1 MDPALRAVQTVFRNV
16 MNTFELTAPQLQFVT
31 CPHPEG
37 EHRMSYWRWGDAQAP
52 HVVLAV
58 HGLTRQ
64 GRDFDRL
71 AAALVQAGQ
80 GRVQVICPDVAGR
93 GKSEWLPNASLYQVP
108 QYAAD
113 MLVLLQTLR
122 ASHPIETLDWIG
134 TSMGGLIG
142 MVIAGQPQLPLPA
155 PLRRFVIND
164 VGPAITWSSLAR
176 MKQYVGQYGTY
187 TDLQQVSQVL
197 RLLFAGFGAVPD
209 DIWLDLCS
217 HMVRPAPEGG
227 LTLHYDPAI
236 GHSLQALTED
246 AALAA
251 EPVMWALYDQI
262 RAQVLLVRGEDSD
275 LLTQETAQAMTE
287 RGPRARLVQWPNV
300 GHAPT
305 LTEPDHIQVV
315 ADFLLG

>member
-1 MDPALRAVQTVFRNV
+1 MA
-16 MNTFELTAPQLQFVT
+16 
-31 CPHPEG
+31 
-37 EHRMSYWRWGDAQAP
+37 YWRWGDANAA

-64 GRDFDRL
+64 GRDFDRM
-71 AAALVQAGQ
+71 AQALVQDGQ

-93 GKSEWLPNASLYQVP
+93 GKSEWLPESGFYQVP

-113 MLVLLQTLR
+113 MLVLLQTLH
-122 ASHPIETLDWIG
+122 AAQPIKTLDWVG

-142 MVIAGQPQLPLPA
+142 MVITGQAELPLPV
-155 PLRRFVIND
+155 PVRRFVIND
-164 VGPAITWSSLAR
+164 VGPSITWASLAR

-187 TDLQQVSQVL
+187 TDLQQAAQVL
-197 RLLFAGFGAVPD
+197 RLLFVGFGAVPD
-209 DIWLDLCS
+209 DVWMELCS

-236 GHSLQALTED
+236 GHPLQALTEEG
-246 AALAA
+246 AQAA
-251 EPVMWALYDQI
+251 EPIMWALYDQI
-262 RAQVLLVRGEDSD
+262 RAQVLLIRGEDSD

-287 RGPRARLVQWPNV
+287 RGPKAHLVQWPDV

-305 LTEPDHIQVV
+305 LTEPQHIRVLT
-315 ADFLLG
+315 DFLLG

>member
-1 MDPALRAVQTVFRNV
+1 MFRNV
-16 MNTFELTAPQLQFVT
+16 MSTFEMLAPQLQFVT

-37 EHRMSYWRWGDAQAP
+37 EHRMAYWRWGEAQAP

-64 GRDFDRL
+64 GRDFDQV
-71 AAALVQAGQ
+71 AKALVQAGQ
-80 GRVQVICPDVAGR
+80 GNVQVICPDVAGR
-93 GKSEWLPNASLYQVP
+93 GKSEWLPESSLYQLP

-113 MLVLLQTLR
+113 MLVLLQALH
-122 ASHPIETLDWIG
+122 AAHPVQTLDWVG

-142 MVIAGQPQLPLPA
+142 MVIMGQPQLPLPT
-155 PLRRFVIND
+155 PIRRFVIND
-164 VGPAITWSSLAR
+164 VGPSITWASLAR

-187 TDLQQVSQVL
+187 SDLQQAAQVL
-197 RLLFAGFGAVPD
+197 RLLFVGFGAVSD
-209 DIWLDLCS
+209 DVWLELSS
-217 HMVRPAPEGG
+217 HMVRPAPDGG

-236 GHSLQALTED
+236 GLPLQALTEEG
-246 AALAA
+246 AKAA

-262 RAQVLLVRGEDSD
+262 RAQVLLIRGEDSD

-287 RGPRARLVQWPNV
+287 RGPKARLVQWPHV

-305 LTEPDHIQVV
+305 LTEPEHIRVV
-315 ADFLLG
+315 TDFLLS

>member
-1 MDPALRAVQTVFRNV
+1 MDPALTAAQTVFRNV
-16 MNTFELTAPQLQFVT
+16 MNTFEMTAPRLQFVT

-37 EHRMSYWRWGDAQAP
+37 EHRMAYWRWGDAQAP
-52 HVVLAV
+52 HVVVAV

-71 AAALVQAGQ
+71 AAALVQAGK
-80 GRVQVICPDVAGR
+80 GKVQVICPDVAGR

-113 MLVLLQTLR
+113 MMVLLQTLH
-122 ASHPIETLDWIG
+122 AAHPISTLDWVG

-142 MVIAGQPQLPLPA
+142 MVIVGQPELPLPA
-155 PLRRFVIND
+155 PVRRFVIND

-209 DIWLDLCS
+209 DIWLELCS

-227 LTLHYDPAI
+227 LTLHYDRAI
-236 GHSLQALTED
+236 GQPLQALTEE

-262 RAQVLLVRGEDSD
+262 RAQVLLIRGQDSD

-287 RGPRARLVQWPNV
+287 RGPRARLVQWPHV

-305 LTEPDHIQVV
+305 LTEPGHIHVV
-315 ADFLLG
+315 SDFLLG

>member
-1 MDPALRAVQTVFRNV
+1 MDPALTAAQTVFRNV
-16 MNTFELTAPQLQFVT
+16 MNTFEMTAPRLQFVT

-37 EHRMSYWRWGDAQAP
+37 EHRMAYWRWGDAQAP
-52 HVVLAV
+52 HVVVAV

-80 GRVQVICPDVAGR
+80 GKVQVICPDVAGR

-113 MLVLLQTLR
+113 MMVLLQTLH
-122 ASHPIETLDWIG
+122 AAHPISTLDWVG

-142 MVIAGQPQLPLPA
+142 MVIVGQPELPLPA
-155 PLRRFVIND
+155 PVRRFVIND

-176 MKQYVGQYGTY
+176 MKLYVGQYGTY

-209 DIWLDLCS
+209 DIWLELCS

-227 LTLHYDPAI
+227 LTLHYDRAI
-236 GHSLQALTED
+236 GQPLQALTEE

-262 RAQVLLVRGEDSD
+262 RAQVLLIRGQDSD

-287 RGPRARLVQWPNV
+287 RGPRARLVQWPHV

-305 LTEPDHIQVV
+305 LTEPGHIHVV
-315 ADFLLG
+315 SDFLLG